1 MFPRC
6 GIDMTIMDHT
16 GHRQTPRLPLRIP
29 VRCESAAVPGYR
41 TLGLTHNVS
50 RGGLMIEAPRV
61 VDRGITTTLRL
72 LTGDQITSAEA
83 VVVWTAEKSP
93 GRMGLRL
100 TKMTAADCLAWEA
113 LLAFQGGPTPRA
125 SLRIPIDLEIT
136 CLVPPDTT
144 LTGRTENLSEGGLL
158 VVLPWAIP
166 PQKQVRVTGPEWLI
180 LPQVEAEVIW
190 TRVGPERN
198 GVLHGLRVLSDD
210 VGKELFIIG
219 SILRMLL
226 G

>member
-1 MFPRC
+1 MA
-6 GIDMTIMDHT
+6 TMDQT
-16 GHRQTPRLPLRIP
+16 GNRQDPRLSLRIP

-50 RGGLMIEAPRV
+50 RGGLMVEAPRV
-61 VDRGITTTLRL
+61 VGRGVTTTLRL

-83 VVVWTAEKSP
+83 VVVWAAEKSP
-93 GRMGLRL
+93 GRMGLKL
-100 TKMTAADCLAWEA
+100 TNMTEADCLAWQS

-125 SLRIPIDLEIT
+125 SLRIPIDLEIS
-136 CLVPPDTT
+136 CLIPPDTC
-144 LTGRTENLSEGGLL
+144 LMGRTENLSEGGLL
-158 VVLPWAIP
+158 VVLPWAVP
-166 PQKQVRVTGPEWLI
+166 PQTQVKVTGPEWLI
-180 LPQVEAEVIW
+180 LPQVEAEVVW
-190 TRVGPERN
+190 SRVGPEST
-198 GVLHGLRVLSDD
+198 GVFHGLRVHSDE